1 MPIDDDLRVEIS
13 DADVRVA
20 KQDWLTA
27 RDSGAPASAVDSAF
41 WLYTR
46 LISTQA
52 QQLADLFRTTHR
64 RA

>member
-1 MPIDDDLRVEIS
+1 MPIDDDLRVEIT
-13 DADVRVA
+13 DADVRAA

-27 RDSGAPASAVDSAF
+27 RDSGVPGIGVDAAF
-41 WLYTR
+41 WLYAR

-52 QQLADLFRTTHR
+52 QQLAETFRAAHR